1 VHEYRERAV
10 ADLPAESVSA
20 PCPAGKLLDR
30 ILITGERHLVLVLRE
45 YVIHDNR
52 YRIRS
57 GKKNIGPNGCAVP
70 PQPLCC
76 AKTALMA

>member
-1 VHEYRERAV
+1 
-10 ADLPAESVSA
+10 
-20 PCPAGKLLDR
+20 
-30 ILITGERHLVLVLRE
+30 LITGERHLVLVLRE